1 MPYGF
6 SKSGTMTAIGSE
18 KYVARMVPLKDVD
31 KIRVMA
37 FESLHESILVER
49 AVTHSARRV
58 S

>member
-1 MPYGF
+1 
-6 SKSGTMTAIGSE
+6 MTAIGSE